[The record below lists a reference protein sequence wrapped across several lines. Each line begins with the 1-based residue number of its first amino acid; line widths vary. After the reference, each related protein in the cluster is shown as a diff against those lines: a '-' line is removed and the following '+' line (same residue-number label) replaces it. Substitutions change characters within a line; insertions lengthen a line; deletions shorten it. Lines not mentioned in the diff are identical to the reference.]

1 MNVSSTVM
9 LVAGLLLFGLAG
21 DAGVETPDTA
31 RSSHAA
37 ALADAGSLDSNDVIE
52 QYCTRCHSEQR
63 QRGGL
68 VLEDFDVASA
78 AEYADISERMIKK
91 LRAGMMPPAGARRPE
106 GNELEQ
112 LMHELEQRID
122 AVWEKN
128 PEPGTR
134 VFQRLNRAEYAAAV
148 EHLLG
153 IQVDVSSFL
162 PLDTKSANFDNIAD
176 VQMPSTTVVEGYLRA
191 AGQIARVALGDPE
204 AEVGNAIYRMPRV
217 ASQKDQVEGAPFGT
231 RGGLSVVHTFPADG
245 KYVFHIMPYNA
256 VEGEVFGRTWGE
268 DQIEI
273 SIDGERVALLGIDR
287 WMHESEPTGLNIR
300 TDSIQVTAGPH
311 RVTAAFVKQFEGDLD
326 DLIRPIDHT
335 LADGQIGIGY
345 GVTTQQHLQRMTI
358 LGPFEVTGVSDT
370 PTRRFVFSCRPTAP
384 SEERPCAESIVR
396 RLATRAYR
404 RDVNDQDVEG
414 LMQFYDQGAEIRGF
428 EGGVRLALQAIM
440 ASPHFIFRMEQAP
453 ADVRPGEIYEIADSD
468 LASRLSFFLWGAPPD
483 EELIRVAQKGDLSK
497 DRELEKQVR
506 RMLADPRAEAL
517 ASRFAAQW
525 LRLQD
530 LDNIR
535 PDALSYPYYDQ
546 TLADAM
552 HRETEMLF
560 DHIRTEN
567 RPITELLTADYTFV
581 NERLAR
587 HYGMPGV
594 LGTDFRMVEY
604 PNDARRG
611 ILGHGSILTLT
622 SHANRTS
629 PVLRGKW
636 VMEVLLGSPPP
647 PPPPNVPA
655 LEETEGA
662 EDGRF
667 LSVRERMEVHRAN
680 PACSSCH
687 NVIDPIGLS
696 FENFDVT
703 GAWRNRDEGNPID
716 SQGDLYDGT
725 PLSGVADIRAAI
737 LSRPEVF
744 YRIFTENMM
753 AYALGRRVEYYDMPS
768 VREITRDAANEQY
781 RLSAF
786 VWGVVNSP
794 AFRTSRA
801 AAPVVAEQQP
811 VSEPGSFN

>member
-1 MNVSSTVM
+1 MNASSTAM
-9 LVAGLLLFGLAG
+9 LCAGLLLLGLAG
-21 DAGVETPDTA
+21 DAGFDAPDTIV
-31 RSSHAA
+31 SPGLAA
-37 ALADAGSLDSNDVIE
+37 VAVDADAA
-52 QYCTRCHSEQR
+52 
-63 QRGGL
+63 
-68 VLEDFDVASA
+68 EDFDVENATQH
-78 AEYADISERMIKK
+78 ADIAERMIKK
-91 LRAGMMPPAGARRPE
+91 LRAGMMPPSGARRPE
-106 GNELEQ
+106 EVVLADLADDLESR
-112 LMHELEQRID
+112 LDD
-122 AVWEKN
+122 AWEKN

-153 IQVDVSSFL
+153 IDVDVSSYL
-162 PLDTKSANFDNIAD
+162 PLDTKSNNFDNIAD

-191 AGQIARVALGDPE
+191 AGQIARLALGDPE
-204 AEVGNAIYRMPRV
+204 AEVANTIYRMPRI
-217 ASQKDQVEGAPFGT
+217 AGQKDQVEGAPFGT
-231 RGGLSVVHTFPADG
+231 RGGLSVVHNFPADG

-256 VEGEVFGRTWGE
+256 VEGEVFGRTWGTE
-268 DQIEI
+268 QIEI
-273 SIDGERVALLGIDR
+273 SIDGERVALLDIDR

-300 TDSIQVTAGPH
+300 TDSIQVPAGPH
-311 RVTAAFVKQFEGDLD
+311 RVAAAFVKQFEGEVD
-326 DLIRPIDHT
+326 DLIRPIEHT

-345 GVTTQQHLQRMTI
+345 GVTTQQHLQRMTV

-370 PTRRFVFSCRPTAP
+370 PTRSFVFSCRPTAP

-396 RLATRAYR
+396 RLTERAYR
-404 RDVNDQDVEG
+404 RDVSQSDVDG
-414 LMQFYDQGAEIRGF
+414 LMQFYDQGSETRGF

-440 ASPHFIFRMEQAP
+440 ASPHFIFRMEEEPQGIE
-453 ADVRPGEIYEIADSD
+453 PGEIYEIADTD

-483 EELIRVAQKGDLSK
+483 DELIELAGKGDLSN

-517 ASRFAAQW
+517 ASRFGAQW

-530 LDNIR
+530 LEKIR

-560 DHIRTEN
+560 DYIRSEN
-567 RPITELLTADYTFV
+567 LPVSDLLTANYTFV

-587 HYGMPGV
+587 HYGIPGV
-594 LGTDFRMVEY
+594 VGTDFQMIEY
-604 PNDARRG
+604 PDDRRRG
-611 ILGHGSILTLT
+611 ILGHGSILMLT

-647 PPPPNVPA
+647 PPPPNVPT
-655 LEETEGA
+655 LEEGDDA
-662 EDGRF
+662 ADGRF

-687 NVIDPIGLS
+687 NVIDPIGLA

-703 GAWRNRDEGNPID
+703 GAWRSRDGGNLVD
-716 SQGDLYDGT
+716 TQAELYDGT
-725 PLSGVADIRAAI
+725 PIQGVPALRDAI
-737 LSRPEVF
+737 MQRPEVF

-753 AYALGRRVEYYDMPS
+753 AYALGRRVEYFDQPAI
-768 VREITRDAANEQY
+768 RQITREAEEEEY

-786 VWGVVNSP
+786 ILGVVSAP
-794 AFRTSRA
+794 AFRSSRA
-801 AAPVVAEQQP
+801 AQPMTAEQP
-811 VSEPGSFN
+811 VTDSGTN